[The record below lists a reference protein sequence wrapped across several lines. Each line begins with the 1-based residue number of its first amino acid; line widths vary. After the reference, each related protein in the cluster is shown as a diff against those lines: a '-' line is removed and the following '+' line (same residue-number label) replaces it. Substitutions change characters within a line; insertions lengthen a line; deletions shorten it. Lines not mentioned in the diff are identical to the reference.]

1 MGYRIT
7 YARPKRRFPWG
18 LLLIPAAALTLLWRE
33 GWYEALARYVG
44 AAIYGH

>member
-7 YARPKRRFPWG
+7 YCKQKRRFPLWV
-18 LLLIPAAALTLLWRE
+18 LLIPAAVMALLWRD